1 MSMHENGDGGT
12 YLVSMRMVIDGVGM
26 VIDAFNLHREGG
38 LDVSLFR
45 RLSEA
50 HSDSM
55 MSLRFQY
62 RMNR

>member
-1 MSMHENGDGGT
+1 
-12 YLVSMRMVIDGVGM
+12 MRMVIDGVGM